1 MTKIVS
7 IETFAGH
14 GCIVR
19 VRTDDGLEGYGQTAH
34 SEAEITGTVLHRM
47 IAHNY
52 LGRDP
57 FDVVTLAEQCARAE
71 YKVWGSFLFR
81 ALAGVDTALWDLVG
95 KAKGQPV
102 YQLLGG
108 KARTSVPLYGSGMR
122 RDTTPE
128 QEVDRMVTAV
138 AEHGF
143 RAVKIKIGE
152 RNGRDGEPIS
162 GRTSRLVPLLRRELG
177 DAVEISADGNG
188 AYSGGQAVRI
198 GRLLEAHDYLHF
210 EEPVPFWELDNAAR
224 VAAALDIP
232 VGVGEQE
239 FSLQN
244 LRRMIND
251 GMVDIIQPD
260 VGYVGGI
267 TRARQVAEM
276 ADLAGIPCIP
286 HSSGRSLTAIF
297 TAHLVTAMPAC
308 SHFHEWTIEDA
319 SAMHVYEPFPVA
331 HDGQITLSDQPG
343 WGVEVSST
351 ALAQMERQVSEL

>member
-1 MTKIVS
+1 MTKIQS
-7 IETFAGH
+7 IETFSGH

-34 SEAEITGTVLHRM
+34 SEAEITATVLHRL
-47 IAHNY
+47 IARNY

-57 FDVVTLAEQCARAE
+57 FDVMSLAAECARAE
-71 YKVWGSFLFR
+71 YKTVGSFLFR

-108 KARTSVPLYGSGMR
+108 KVRPSVPLYGSGMR

-128 QEVDRMVTAV
+128 QEVDRMVRAV

-152 RNGRDGEPIS
+152 RNGRDSEPS
-162 GRTSRLVPLLRRELG
+162 NGRTSKLVPLLRRELG
-177 DAVEISADGNG
+177 DDIELSADANG
-188 AYSGGQAVRI
+188 AYSPGQAVRV
-198 GRLLEAHDYLHF
+198 GRLLEEYGYLHF
-210 EEPVPFWELDNAAR
+210 EEPVPFWEFDNAKR
-224 VAAALDIP
+224 VSTALDIP
-232 VGVGEQE
+232 VGIGEQE
-239 FSLQN
+239 FSLDN
-244 LRRMIND
+244 MRRLVND
-251 GMVDIIQPD
+251 GVVDLIQPD
-260 VGYVGGI
+260 VCYIGGI
-267 TRARQVAEM
+267 TRGRQVAEL

-308 SHFHEWTIEDA
+308 TLFHEWTIEDA
-319 SAMHVYEPFPVA
+319 SDMAVYDPFPVA
-331 HDGQITLSDQPG
+331 RDGEFAVSDAPG
-343 WGVEVSST
+343 WGVEVKPSV
-351 ALAQMERQVSEL
+351 LAEWERQVSVS